1 MKQLQRNERLNE
13 LAREKNESPRMAPSL
28 DEEVFRFF
36 VMITVIDC
44 DCFGTFLCSISF
56 FLNERELIDSR

>member
-13 LAREKNESPRMAPSL
+13 LAREKNESPRRAPSL

-36 VMITVIDC
+36 VMITVIDY

-56 FLNERELIDSR
+56 FSTNVS